1 MYLNILKKNIQQ
13 MFELKYNHNQKLDF
27 LKCESYH
34 RIHVHCRPFQDTC
47 G

>member
-1 MYLNILKKNIQQ
+1 
-13 MFELKYNHNQKLDF
+13 MFELKYNHNQKLDFKF